1 MPIHQVLVGASPGD
15 AITREALLLR
25 AALRAWGPSEIYA
38 QHIDPALVG
47 DVLALRELP
56 SPGTAAL
63 VFHLSIGDH
72 DVLARVDAETAPV
85 VVRYHNVT
93 PSSHFPHDAP
103 FAALLDL
110 GRGALT
116 RLAARGGVAIADS
129 PFNADELT
137 AAGFGEVR
145 VVAPLS
151 PWPALLDVPSHLD
164 LDHHLDVMVGGPLVL
179 CVAQVL
185 PHKRLDL
192 VVAAFHLFTTYHHPD
207 AQLVV
212 VGAARDVSH
221 LHSLHGLQRE
231 LNLANVWFT
240 GSVSDAELATC
251 YRHAD
256 VFVTMSDHEGFCVP
270 LVEAMAFGVPVV
282 ARATT
287 AIPSTVGGAAL
298 LLPAEAGVTM
308 ACEALAVV
316 VDDRAVRTELVARG
330 LRRADDFR
338 PEHLAAQVLD
348 VLGALRPV
356 GA

>member
-1 MPIHQVLVGASPGD
+1 VSVHQVLVGASYGD

-25 AALRAWGPSEIYA
+25 DALRTWGPSDIFA
-38 QHIDPALVG
+38 RHVDPAIAG
-47 DVLALRELP
+47 DVLPLRDLP
-56 SPGTAAL
+56 PPGDAAL
-63 VFHLSIGDH
+63 VFHLSIGD
-72 DVLARVDAETAPV
+72 DEVLARIDVETAPV

-93 PSSHFPHDAP
+93 PSAHFPHDAP

-110 GRGALT
+110 GRGALGH
-116 RLAARGGVAIADS
+116 LAARGGVALADS
-129 PFNADELT
+129 AYNATELV
-137 AAGFGEVR
+137 AAGFADIQ

-151 PWPALLDVPSHLD
+151 PWPALLDIPSHAD

-192 VVAAFHLFTTYHHPD
+192 VVGAFHLFTTYHHPD

-212 VGAARDVSH
+212 VGAARDLAH
-221 LHSLHGLQRE
+221 LDALHGLQRE

-240 GSVSDAELATC
+240 GSMSDAQLATC

-256 VFVTMSDHEGFCVP
+256 VFVTLSDHEGFCVP

-282 ARATT
+282 ARGTT
-287 AIPSTVGGAAL
+287 AIPGTLGGAGL
-298 LLPAEAGVTM
+298 LLPAEAGRLE
-308 ACEALAVV
+308 ACEALALV
-316 VDDRAVRTELVARG
+316 VDDLAVRADLVARG
-330 LRRADDFR
+330 RERSDAFR
-338 PEHLAAQVLD
+338 PERLVAQLLD
-348 VLGALRPV
+348 VLAAVRPV